1 MKIAKPKSKS
11 LKPYL
16 HFSILF
22 SALLWTASSQAAP
35 NAPNDPRDNISA
47 ILQKEL
53 ELQLKKSAPPALPK
67 VQKPTEQR
75 KPVAGEQAV
84 QVKNFLFN
92 GNKLL
97 TDQELQTVVAK
108 WKDKTLTFDEL
119 QSVIT
124 DIQEYYSSKNRIG
137 KALLPEQEIKNG
149 IVSIK
154 IVEGVL
160 GEVVVEQTSPN
171 PRMSVETVKKYFK
184 GEKDSAYIDTK
195 DLQRKIFILNDLAGI
210 SAVGTYEQGKKEGES
225 NFKVAVEDTP
235 FFKGE
240 VSAANFGSKSTGS
253 NQALI
258 NASLNNISG
267 IGDLFAV
274 NGIKSSGS
282 DYVQGSYAIPI
293 MHEGLKLALNA
304 SKLNYKTLSSFSSTN
319 QSEGDS
325 KTYGA
330 NATYPV
336 YRTDRVSVNAKVGF
350 ETKEYLNTNSLT
362 AVTISDYK
370 IDNMIAGLNGYLYN
384 SDRSSISY
392 NANLTFGRLK
402 INDATQSASDSTAA
416 KTKGSFEKLAF
427 NISRN
432 QSLPDLFNTNW
443 LVSVDG
449 QTANKNLNSSEQLSL
464 GGPYAVRAYPTG
476 QGSGSQGVII
486 KTELQYPY
494 DKNLSF
500 GPFVDV
506 GFIKQYINTYTDW
519 QGQTRAKND
528 YSLAATGISAKYK
541 YNEFNVDG
549 TLAYRIGDNPLRT
562 TTGEQLNADN
572 DYKKVQAWL
581 RASYSF

>member
-1 MKIAKPKSKS
+1 MKSAKFN
-11 LKPYL
+11 LTFVKPYL
-16 HFSILF
+16 QFSILF
-22 SALLWTASSQAAP
+22 STLLWTTSSQAAT
-35 NAPNDPRDNISA
+35 NDNTSA
-47 ILQKEL
+47 ILQREL
-53 ELQLKKSAPPALPK
+53 ELQLKKSAPPPLPK

-75 KPVAGEQAV
+75 KPVEGEQAV

-319 QSEGDS
+319 QSEGDA

-330 NATYPV
+330 NVTYPV
-336 YRTDRVSVNAKVGF
+336 YRTDKLSVNAKVGF
-350 ETKEYLNTNSLT
+350 ETKDYLNTNVLT
-362 AVTISDYK
+362 SGTISDYK

-402 INDATQSASDSTAA
+402 INNAGQESTDSTTTR
-416 KTKGSFEKLAF
+416 TKGSFEKLAF

-432 QSLPDLFNTNW
+432 QSLPELFNTNW

-506 GFIKQYINTYTDW
+506 GFIKQYINTYANW
-519 QGQTRAKND
+519 QGTPSTNAKND

>member
-16 HFSILF
+16 HFSILSSILLWNS
-22 SALLWTASSQAAP
+22 SALSAT
-35 NAPNDPRDNISA
+35 NDNISA
-47 ILQKEL
+47 ILQREL
-53 ELQLKKSAPPALPK
+53 ELQLKRSAPPPQPK
-67 VQKPTEQR
+67 VQKPIEQK
-75 KPVAGEQAV
+75 KPVEGEQSV

-97 TDQELQTVVAK
+97 SDQELQSVVAK

-119 QSVIT
+119 QNVIT

-160 GEVVVEQTSPN
+160 GEVVVENTSPN
-171 PRMSVETVKKYFK
+171 PRMSIETIKKYFK
-184 GEKDSAYIDTK
+184 GEKDSAFIDTK

-210 SAVGTYEQGKKEGES
+210 TAIGTYEQGKKEGES
-225 NFKVAVEDTP
+225 NFKVTVEDTP

-240 VSAANFGSKSTGS
+240 LAAANYGSKSTGS
-253 NQALI
+253 NQAI
-258 NASLNNISG
+258 GNVSFNNING
-267 IGDLFAV
+267 IGDLFTV

-282 DYVQGSYAIPI
+282 HYVQGSYAIPI
-293 MHEGLKLALNA
+293 EYEGLKLAMNA
-304 SKLNYKTLSSFSSTN
+304 SKLDYKTLSSFSSTN
-319 QSEGDS
+319 QSEGNA

-330 NATYPV
+330 NLTYPIH
-336 YRTDRVSVNAKVGF
+336 RTDRASLNAKVGF
-350 ETKEYLNTNSLT
+350 EVKDYLNTNSLT
-362 AVTISDYK
+362 AAIISDYK
-370 IDNMIAGLNGYLYN
+370 INNLIAGLSGFLYN

-392 NANLTFGRLK
+392 NTNLTFGRLK
-402 INDATQSASDSTAA
+402 INDATQDTSDSTAA
-416 KTKGSFEKLAF
+416 RTKGSFEKLAF

-432 QSLPDLFNTNW
+432 QSLPELFNTNW

-464 GGPYAVRAYPTG
+464 GGPYGVRAYPTG
-476 QGSGSQGVII
+476 QGSGSQGAII

-494 DKNLSF
+494 NKEFTF

-528 YSLAATGISAKYK
+528 YSLAATGVSAKYK
-541 YNEFNVDG
+541 YNELNIDG
-549 TLAYRIGDNPLRT
+549 ALAYRIGDNPLRNSS
-562 TTGEQLNADN
+562 GEQKNVDN
-572 DYKKVQAWL
+572 DYKKAQVWI
-581 RASYSF
+581 RASYNF

>member
-1 MKIAKPKSKS
+1 MKIAKSKSKS
-11 LKPYL
+11 LRPYL
-16 HFSILF
+16 YFSILSSILLWNT
-22 SALLWTASSQAAP
+22 SALSAT
-35 NAPNDPRDNISA
+35 NDNISA
-47 ILQKEL
+47 ILQREL
-53 ELQLKKSAPPALPK
+53 ELQLKKSAPPSLPK

-97 TDQELQTVVAK
+97 TDQELQSVVAK

-210 SAVGTYEQGKKEGES
+210 SAIGTYEQGKKEGES
-225 NFKVAVEDTP
+225 NFKVVVEDTP
-235 FFKGE
+235 FFKSE
-240 VSAANFGSKSTGS
+240 LSAANFGSKSTGS
-253 NQALI
+253 NQALA
-258 NASLNNISG
+258 NVSFNNISG

-293 MHEGLKLALNA
+293 MQEGLKLAVTA
-304 SKLNYKTLSSFSSTN
+304 SNLNYETLSSFSTTN
-319 QSEGDS
+319 KSKGDA

-330 NATYPV
+330 NLTYPIH
-336 YRTDRVSVNAKVGF
+336 RTDRASLNAKVGF
-350 ETKEYLNTNSLT
+350 ESKDYLNTNVLT
-362 AVTISDYK
+362 AATISDYK
-370 IDNMIAGLNGYLYN
+370 IDNLVAGLNGYLYN

-392 NANLTFGRLK
+392 NTNLTFGRLK

-416 KTKGSFEKLAF
+416 RTKGSFEKLAF

-432 QSLPDLFNTNW
+432 QSLPELFNTNW

-449 QTANKNLNSSEQLSL
+449 QTANKNLNSSEQMSL

-494 DKNLSF
+494 NKEFSF

>member
-1 MKIAKPKSKS
+1 MKIAKSKSKS
-11 LKPYL
+11 LRPYL
-16 HFSILF
+16 YFSILSSILLWNT
-22 SALLWTASSQAAP
+22 SALSAT
-35 NAPNDPRDNISA
+35 NDNISA
-47 ILQKEL
+47 ILQREL
-53 ELQLKKSAPPALPK
+53 ELQLKKSAPPSLPK

-97 TDQELQTVVAK
+97 TDQELQSVVAK

-210 SAVGTYEQGKKEGES
+210 SAIGTYEQGKKEGES
-225 NFKVAVEDTP
+225 NFKVVVEDTP
-235 FFKGE
+235 FFKSE
-240 VSAANFGSKSTGS
+240 LSAANFGSKSTGS
-253 NQALI
+253 NQALA
-258 NASLNNISG
+258 NVSFNNISG

-293 MHEGLKLALNA
+293 MQEGLKLAVTA
-304 SKLNYKTLSSFSSTN
+304 SNLNYETLSSFSTTN
-319 QSEGDS
+319 KSKGDA

-330 NATYPV
+330 NLTYPIH
-336 YRTDRVSVNAKVGF
+336 RTDRASLNAKVGF
-350 ETKEYLNTNSLT
+350 ESKDYLNTNVLT
-362 AVTISDYK
+362 AATISDYK
-370 IDNMIAGLNGYLYN
+370 IDNLVAGLNGYLYN

-392 NANLTFGRLK
+392 NTNLTFGRLK

-416 KTKGSFEKLAF
+416 RTKGSFEKLAF

-432 QSLPDLFNTNW
+432 QSLPELFNTNW

-449 QTANKNLNSSEQLSL
+449 QTANKNLNSSEQMSL

-494 DKNLSF
+494 NKEFSF

-549 TLAYRIGDNPLRT
+549 TLAYRIGDNPLRNS
-562 TTGEQLNADN
+562 TGEQLNADN

>member
-1 MKIAKPKSKS
+1 MKIAKYKSKS
-11 LKPYL
+11 LKSYL
-16 HFSILF
+16 YFSILSSILLWNSSAF
-22 SALLWTASSQAAP
+22 SAP
-35 NAPNDPRDNISA
+35 NDNISA
-47 ILQKEL
+47 ILQREL
-53 ELQLKKSAPPALPK
+53 ELQLKKSAPPPLPK
-67 VQKPTEQR
+67 VQKQIEQK
-75 KPVAGEQAV
+75 KPVDSEQTV
-84 QVKNFLFN
+84 QIKNFQFS

-97 TDQELQTVVAK
+97 TDQELQNIVAK

-119 QSVIT
+119 QNVIT

-240 VSAANFGSKSTGS
+240 VAAANFGSKSTGAS
-253 NQALI
+253 QALA
-258 NASLNNISG
+258 NVSFNNISG

-336 YRTDRVSVNAKVGF
+336 YRTDRISVNAKVGF

-362 AVTISDYK
+362 AITISDYK

-402 INDATQSASDSTAA
+402 INDATQSASDSTSA

-432 QSLPDLFNTNW
+432 QSLPELFNTNW

-449 QTANKNLNSSEQLSL
+449 QTANKNLNSSEQMSL

-494 DKNLSF
+494 NKEFSF

-519 QGQTRAKND
+519 EGQTRAKND

>member
-449 QTANKNLNSSEQLSL
+449 QTANKNLNSSEQMSL

-494 DKNLSF
+494 NKEFSF

-549 TLAYRIGDNPLRT
+549 TLAYRIGDNPLRNS
-562 TTGEQLNADN
+562 TGEQLNADN

>member
-1 MKIAKPKSKS
+1 MLWNS
-11 LKPYL
+11 
-16 HFSILF
+16 
-22 SALLWTASSQAAP
+22 SALSAP
-35 NAPNDPRDNISA
+35 NDNISA
-47 ILQKEL
+47 ILQREL
-53 ELQLKKSAPPALPK
+53 ELQLKKSVPPPLPK
-67 VQKPTEQR
+67 VQKPLEQR
-75 KPVAGEQAV
+75 KPVDGEQAI

-97 TDQELQTVVAK
+97 TDQELQNIVAK

-119 QSVIT
+119 QNVIT

-160 GEVVVEQTSPN
+160 GEVVVEQTSPK

-336 YRTDRVSVNAKVGF
+336 YRTDRISVNAKVGF

-362 AVTISDYK
+362 AITISDYK

-402 INDATQSASDSTAA
+402 INDATQSASDSTSA

-432 QSLPDLFNTNW
+432 QSLPELFNANW

-449 QTANKNLNSSEQLSL
+449 QTANKNLNSSEQMSL

-494 DKNLSF
+494 NKEFSF

-519 QGQTRAKND
+519 EGQTRAKND

>member
-1 MKIAKPKSKS
+1 MKIAKLKSKS
-11 LKPYL
+11 LEPYL
-16 HFSILF
+16 HFSILSSILLWNS
-22 SALLWTASSQAAP
+22 SALAAP
-35 NAPNDPRDNISA
+35 NDNISA
-47 ILQKEL
+47 ILQREL
-53 ELQLKKSAPPALPK
+53 ELQLKKSAPPSLPK

-97 TDQELQTVVAK
+97 TDQELQSVVAK

-210 SAVGTYEQGKKEGES
+210 SAIGTYEQGKKEGES
-225 NFKVAVEDTP
+225 NFKVVVEDTP
-235 FFKGE
+235 FFKSE
-240 VSAANFGSKSTGS
+240 LSAANFGSKSTGS
-253 NQALI
+253 NQALA
-258 NASLNNISG
+258 NVSFNNISG

-293 MHEGLKLALNA
+293 MQEGLKLAVTA
-304 SKLNYKTLSSFSSTN
+304 SNLNYETLSSFSTTN
-319 QSEGDS
+319 KSKGDA

-330 NATYPV
+330 NLTYPIH
-336 YRTDRVSVNAKVGF
+336 RTDRASLNAKVGF
-350 ETKEYLNTNSLT
+350 ESKDYLNTNVLT
-362 AVTISDYK
+362 AATISDYK
-370 IDNMIAGLNGYLYN
+370 IDNLVAGLNGYLYN

-392 NANLTFGRLK
+392 NTNLTFGRLK

-416 KTKGSFEKLAF
+416 RTKGSFEKLAF

-432 QSLPDLFNTNW
+432 QSLPELFNTNW

-449 QTANKNLNSSEQLSL
+449 QTANKNLNSSEQMSL

-494 DKNLSF
+494 NKEFSF

>member
-1 MKIAKPKSKS
+1 
-11 LKPYL
+11 
-16 HFSILF
+16 
-22 SALLWTASSQAAP
+22 
-35 NAPNDPRDNISA
+35 
-47 ILQKEL
+47 
-53 ELQLKKSAPPALPK
+53 
-67 VQKPTEQR
+67 
-75 KPVAGEQAV
+75 
-84 QVKNFLFN
+84 
-92 GNKLL
+92 
-97 TDQELQTVVAK
+97 
-108 WKDKTLTFDEL
+108 
-119 QSVIT
+119 
-124 DIQEYYSSKNRIG
+124 
-137 KALLPEQEIKNG
+137 
-149 IVSIK
+149 
-154 IVEGVL
+154 
-160 GEVVVEQTSPN
+160 
-171 PRMSVETVKKYFK
+171 
-184 GEKDSAYIDTK
+184 
-195 DLQRKIFILNDLAGI
+195 
-210 SAVGTYEQGKKEGES
+210 
-225 NFKVAVEDTP
+225 
-235 FFKGE
+235 
-240 VSAANFGSKSTGS
+240 
-253 NQALI
+253 
-258 NASLNNISG
+258 
-267 IGDLFAV
+267 
-274 NGIKSSGS
+274 
-282 DYVQGSYAIPI
+282 
-293 MHEGLKLALNA
+293 
-304 SKLNYKTLSSFSSTN
+304 
-319 QSEGDS
+319 
-325 KTYGA
+325 
-330 NATYPV
+330 
-336 YRTDRVSVNAKVGF
+336 VNAKVGF

-370 IDNMIAGLNGYLYN
+370 IDNLVAGLNGYLYN

-392 NANLTFGRLK
+392 NTNLTFGRLK

-416 KTKGSFEKLAF
+416 RTKGSFEKLAF

-432 QSLPDLFNTNW
+432 QSLPELFNTNW

-449 QTANKNLNSSEQLSL
+449 QTANKNLNSSEQMSL